1 MAASHR
7 ATAPPPVD
15 SSWRMACCLCLSAGV
30 LCWLV
35 SYGDLS
41 TIDARVMLDAAR
53 HVVAGSGLTLD
64 PALGLIKGSDGRFY
78 SLYGPANSLLMV
90 PLVWLAGLLK
100 SAGPQWIP
108 MSFIEE
114 FLCAAAGAWLKAV
127 AVTLTYLI
135 LQQFEHAPR
144 RNALAALGALLMG
157 YDFQYGRSYFA
168 ELPVAVC
175 LLTAVW
181 AVEAA
186 RTRPLTRLALLAG
199 VALALA
205 PAFRWETVVFAPVI
219 ALSAWWRYRPA
230 VGRGPAVAFLAP
242 IVAMGIA
249 LAFYNDA
256 RFGSFVKT
264 GYERFPF
271 SSSPLAGW
279 AGMLVSPGDGFL
291 WFAPWCLS
299 LLLVPIEIWRERK
312 LRDFAVL
319 ILALIAVAWPVYG
332 SWAWWSGGVS
342 WGPRFL
348 TPFVPMVAIVCVLVW
363 RRQHQARRVGLVLA
377 AACVAMNALLLVS
390 PHERLRAYGTASGWS
405 EEERVWSPRRTAW
418 LHLPLMAAEVARTL
432 PHLRTFSARARDRIV
447 IRSQPRAV
455 EPVDA
460 REALALSVS
469 LNVPAIW
476 WVKLLVVG
484 APLWLS
490 LGIGMSGT
498 LILATLLR
506 AMR

>member
-1 MAASHR
+1 M
-7 ATAPPPVD
+7 
-15 SSWRMACCLCLSAGV
+15 SAGV

-35 SYGDLS
+35 SYGDRS
-41 TIDARVMLDAAR
+41 TIDARIMLDAAR

-64 PALGLIKGSDGRFY
+64 PALGVIQGSDGRFY

-100 SAGPQWIP
+100 SASPLWIP
-108 MSFIEE
+108 TSFIEE
-114 FLCAAAGAWLKAV
+114 FLCAAAGAWLKAG
-127 AVTLTYLI
+127 AVTLTFLI

-144 RNALAALGALLMG
+144 RNALAAFGVLLMG

-168 ELPVAVC
+168 EVPVAVC

-186 RTRPLTRLALLAG
+186 RTRPPLLPALLAG
-199 VALALA
+199 IALALA
-205 PAFRWETVVFAPVI
+205 MAFRWETVLFAPVI
-219 ALSAWWRYRPA
+219 ALFAWWRYRPA
-230 VGRGPAVAFLAP
+230 IGRGPAVSFLTP
-242 IVAMGIA
+242 VVAMGIA

-256 RFGSFVKT
+256 RFGSFAKT
-264 GYERFPF
+264 GYERFPL
-271 SSSPLAGW
+271 SSFPLVGW
-279 AGMLVSPGDGFL
+279 AGMLASPGAGFL

-299 LLLVPIEIWRERK
+299 LLLVPRESWRDPQ
-312 LRDFAVL
+312 LRDLSLLVL
-319 ILALIAVAWPVYG
+319 TLMAVAWPVYG
-332 SWAWWSGGVS
+332 SWTWWSGGLS

-363 RRQHQARRVGLVLA
+363 RQHGRARLVGLVLA
-377 AACVAMNALLLVS
+377 TACVAMNVMLLVS
-390 PHERLRAYGTASGWS
+390 PHERLAAYGTASGWS

-418 LHLPLMAAEVARTL
+418 LYLPRMAAEVARTL
-432 PHLRTFSARARDRIV
+432 PDLRTFSARARDRIAV
-447 IRSQPRAV
+447 RSQPRRI

-460 REALALSVS
+460 REALAVSIS

-490 LGIGMSGT
+490 LGIGVSGT
-498 LILATLLR
+498 LILAALVR